1 MPGSSSAKDALRSS
15 DSQDGERQAASA
27 APASAGGLLLFA
39 DYNDRGGLDNPVPPS
54 VPMDIAQDHTKRL
67 SEAFDNVAEAAERGA
82 PSSEIARGS
91 GTIAQT
97 ELREAAGGWLLA
109 DASDHEWLASL
120 QPPAG
125 VLPSVGEWSGDAPWL
140 ERGLEIVATK
150 DLPMMRIMGEFSS
163 MLMLA
168 RRLGAPP
175 GHDADVDLLWETF
188 RENCEEEDEEDGEE
202 EENWADQCIEFIL
215 NRKMAGA
222 DASRRAAADAELRE
236 LYDPSRG
243 LVRLR
248 LLAHEF
254 WPRTAAPPHRRRPV
268 HPGDTPK
275 CWAWCG
281 PPRAAAA
288 APRAAH
294 IDAAFRRAQG
304 RVGPARGLQPA
315 VGGDAGAPFREQSAR
330 GAQDA

>member
-1 MPGSSSAKDALRSS
+1 MSGSSSAKDALRRS
-15 DSQDGERQAASA
+15 DSQDGERQEAAPA

-67 SEAFDNVAEAAERGA
+67 SEAFDDVAEAAERGA

-97 ELREAAGGWLLA
+97 ELREAAGGLLLP
-109 DASDHEWLASL
+109 DDSDRAWLASL

-150 DLPMMRIMGEFSS
+150 DLPMMRTMGEFSS

-188 RENCEEEDEEDGEE
+188 RENCEEGEEDDEEDGEE
-202 EENWADQCIEFIL
+202 EENWAEQCIKYIL
-215 NRKMAGA
+215 NRRMASA
-222 DASRRAAADAELRE
+222 DASRRAAADTELRE
-236 LYDPSRG
+236 LYDPSKG

-254 WPRTAAPPHRRRPV
+254 WPPCTAAQPDWRRPV
-268 HPGDTPK
+268 HPDDTPK

-281 PPRAAAA
+281 PPCDAPAAA
-288 APRAAH
+288 RAAH
-294 IDAAFRRAQG
+294 SDAALRRAAGTRGSCTRTTAG
-304 RVGPARGLQPA
+304 RGWRRRRS
-315 VGGDAGAPFREQSAR
+315 FS
-330 GAQDA
+330 